1 MINICLTY
9 LLQLEYRRTLT
20 MEALPTDIRNLP
32 TYQVSK
38 ELFICTSILLII
50 LLIFGLVVTVTWIV
64 RSCNHI
70 HNFDYIA
77 DFDFQVYRDKKNEE
91 LGVNNLEPE

>member
-1 MINICLTY
+1 
-9 LLQLEYRRTLT
+9 

-32 TYQVSK
+32 TYAVPK

-50 LLIFGLVVTVTWIV
+50 LLILGLVVTVTWIV
-64 RSCNHI
+64 RSCYHI

-77 DFDFQVYRDKKNEE
+77 DFDFQVFREKKNEE